1 MSNRESI
8 TVFYDGACPRCV
20 RDRANYER
28 LAGEGAREVAWCDIT
43 GRDEEL
49 RAEGIDPARAL
60 RELHVRSPDGRV
72 LRELDAYILLMSRVW
87 VLKPLAWLIG
97 LPGVRGLCSRAY
109 RGMVD
114 RRLRREGR
122 LPPS

>member
-1 MSNRESI
+1 MSEEKTI
-8 TVFYDGACPRCV
+8 TVFYDGACPRCR

-28 LAGEGAREVAWCDIT
+28 LAGEGGRDVEWCDIT

-49 RAEGIDPARAL
+49 RAEGIDPDAAL
-60 RELHVRSPDGRV
+60 RELHVRASDGTVR
-72 LRELDAYILLMSRVW
+72 RELDAYILLMSRVW
-87 VLKPLAWLIG
+87 VMKPLAWLIG

-109 RGMVD
+109 RVMVD

-122 LPPS
+122 LPD